1 MMDKMRNPL
10 KNGHP
15 NQYVWAWV
23 KPLIVW
29 HEFGFWSYLALSWT
43 WSWRIASR
51 RITDRI
57 CVRSLSVSC
66 CSSRSG
72 NKWPPPDWN
81 GKRKSRLK
89 IPPIQ
94 TFSYMFVLW
103 MNLQI
108 SSCITSIWYLSLT
121 EATFMYWKI
130 ISQKFKI
137 CQLLQFLLR

>member
-108 SSCITSIWYLSLT
+108 SSCIIYLIFVPNRSDIYVL
-121 EATFMYWKI
+121 KNN
-130 ISQKFKI
+130 
-137 CQLLQFLLR
+137 

>member
-1 MMDKMRNPL
+1 MMRNL
-10 KNGHP
+10 FKNGHP
-15 NQYVWAWV
+15 NRSQFFGCLWGRFWGHFWV
-23 KPLIVW
+23 DFWDEIQKKMDTLTDTYGPLIVW

-89 IPPIQ
+89 NP
-94 TFSYMFVLW
+94 YVLW
-103 MNLQI
+103 MNWQI
-108 SSCITSIWYLSLT
+108 SSCTYYKSDNCS
-121 EATFMYWKI
+121 
-130 ISQKFKI
+130 
-137 CQLLQFLLR
+137 

>member
-1 MMDKMRNPL
+1 MMDKMINPL

-81 GKRKSRLK
+81 GKRKSRLNK
-89 IPPIQ
+89 NP
-94 TFSYMFVLW
+94 SYSNFQLYVLW

-108 SSCITSIWYLSLT
+108 SSC
-121 EATFMYWKI
+121 FMYINLIFVPNRSDIYVHTEK
-130 ISQKFKI
+130 
-137 CQLLQFLLR
+137 